1 MKGIDYLIE
10 INRHLPCIFTFWHPH
25 AKKLVFCPERDS
37 NARLPDYQSGM
48 LFGWG
53 CRKVKM
59 HGKWLPRW
67 CSGLACPTGNLGD
80 VGSNHAQGKIPIYFF
95 GWGCRKVKM
104 HGKCLFISVKF
115 MSGRRT
121 MAFLCF
127 IYIYI
132 FLLLLW
138 QQLVIF
144 T

>member
-1 MKGIDYLIE
+1 
-10 INRHLPCIFTFWHPH
+10 
-25 AKKLVFCPERDS
+25 
-37 NARLPDYQSGM
+37 
-48 LFGWG
+48 
-53 CRKVKM
+53 
-59 HGKWLPRW
+59 
-67 CSGLACPTGNLGD
+67 
-80 VGSNHAQGKIPIYFF
+80 
-95 GWGCRKVKM
+95 M